1 MIPNPILSINSDKH
15 QGWVLG
21 RDKTSSNNKLIPVR
35 EPMRFKVVSTL
46 TTLNKMCQRWQIM
59 GLSKTDESTFIYTA
73 KPMRAEQSWV
83 LFQWPDRYSGDV
95 IHNHTAYP

>member
-46 TTLNKMCQRWQIM
+46 TTLNKMRQRWQIM
-59 GLSKTDESTFIYTA
+59 GTVQNRWVYIYTA